1 MLTRQQKEAI
11 VKEMTEMFK
20 RSSLALFADFAGFTV
35 ADLTELRSRLREKYN
50 NGARFRVVKNTLLN
64 LSLKGA
70 GYEEYEEFLK
80 GPTAVLYVTDG
91 DPVEAVRIIYN
102 FYKEK
107 NADLSKL
114 KGGFLEGRK
123 FSSEEVEKIAKL
135 PSKEEL
141 YAMLV
146 GRVKAPISGLVF
158 VLSGILRNLVLVL
171 NAVKEKKSE

>member
-11 VKEMTEMFK
+11 VKEMTEIFK
-20 RSSLALFADFAGFTV
+20 RSSLALFADFTGFTV

-50 NGARFRVVKNTLLN
+50 GGARFKVVKNTLLT
-64 LSLKGA
+64 LSLKDA
-70 GYEEYEEFLK
+70 GYEGYEEFLK

-91 DPVEAVRIIYN
+91 DPVEAVKIIYN

>member
-11 VKEMTEMFK
+11 VKEMTEIFK
-20 RSSLALFADFAGFTV
+20 ETSLVLFADFSGFTV

-50 NGARFRVVKNTLLN
+50 SGARFKVVKNTLLN
-64 LSLKGA
+64 LSLKSA

-91 DPVEAVRIIYN
+91 DPVEAVKIIYN

-107 NADLSKL
+107 NADFSKL

-135 PSKEEL
+135 PSREEL

-158 VLSGILRNLVLVL
+158 VLSGLLRNLVLVL